1 MTEEEYLKHKPFAG
15 DTVPSMLRRRVGHDY
30 KGRCIYLVTMT
41 IDGRHPLLGHLMGN
55 ADAPDGSSDAPRV
68 ELTELGQRVRDCW
81 LATEHHYPEMRVL
94 ATMVMPD
101 HLHGI
106 LFIGQEGKH
115 SLGQAVKGFKA
126 GCNREYR
133 RLFPEEAA
141 ERALRCR
148 AGTGCQQRQQ
158 AATTTAAAPA
168 PAAAAPAA
176 AVPAAAP
183 AAPAAAVPFA
193 ATEWQPTN
201 QQPTNQQP
209 SNQQPSQKEAFARE
223 RRWLF
228 PQREGQQQPPRLQQP
243 GLLWS
248 PGYNDHI
255 LEGEGELQRW
265 FDYLQDN
272 PRRLAV
278 RRAHPE
284 YFRVAFNVE
293 VAGRSYSAI
302 GNRELLAH
310 PWKVQV
316 QCSRSLTEE
325 QVTAEKERFLLL
337 ARKGAVLVSPAISK
351 GEQTVMRAVLDEHLP
366 LVFLT
371 PWGFNSFSK
380 PGHQYYEA
388 CADGR
393 FLILAPWPHQNQRI
407 DLTRTIC
414 LQLNAMAQEVCR
426 Q

>member
-1 MTEEEYLKHKPFAG
+1 MTEEEFLKHKPFAG
-15 DTVPSMLRRRVGHDY
+15 EGKPSMLRRRVGHDY
-30 KGRCIYLVTMT
+30 SSRCIYMVTLVV
-41 IDGRHPLLGHLMGN
+41 DGRRPLLGRLVGN
-55 ADAPDGSSDAPRV
+55 ADASPGSPDAPRV
-68 ELTELGQRVRDCW
+68 ELTELGERVRNCW
-81 LATEHHYPEMRVL
+81 LDTQRHYPEMRVL

-106 LFIGQEGKH
+106 LFIEQEGKH

-141 ERALRCR
+141 RRAPLCR
-148 AGTGCQQRQQ
+148 AGTGCQQRGQ
-158 AATTTAAAPA
+158 AP
-168 PAAAAPAA
+168 
-176 AVPAAAP
+176 
-183 AAPAAAVPFA
+183 AAVPFA
-193 ATEWQPTN
+193 ATKWQP
-201 QQPTNQQP
+201 P
-209 SNQQPSQKEAFARE
+209 
-223 RRWLF
+223 
-228 PQREGQQQPPRLQQP
+228 QQPPRLDMP

-255 LEGEGELQRW
+255 LEGKGELQRW

-302 GNRELLAH
+302 GNRTLLSH
-310 PWKVQV
+310 PWKVAV
-316 QCSRSLTEE
+316 QCSRSLTDE
-325 QVTAEKERFLLL
+325 QVTAEKERFLLM

-351 GEQTVMRAVLDEHLP
+351 GEQTVMRAVLDERLP

-407 DLTRTIC
+407 NLTRTIC
-414 LQLNAMAQEVCR
+414 LQLNAMTQEVCG

>member
-15 DTVPSMLRRRVGHDY
+15 EKIPSMLRRRVGHDY
-30 KGRCIYLVTMT
+30 SSRCVYMVTMVV
-41 IDGRHPLLGHLMGN
+41 DGRRPLLGRLVGN
-55 ADAPDGSSDAPRV
+55 ADAAPGSPDVPRV
-68 ELTELGQRVRDCW
+68 ALTELGERVRDCW
-81 LATEHHYPEMRVL
+81 LATERHCPEMRVL

-106 LFIGQEGKH
+106 LFIEQEGKH

-141 ERALRCR
+141 RRAPLCR

-158 AATTTAAAPA
+158 G
-168 PAAAAPAA
+168 
-176 AVPAAAP
+176 
-183 AAPAAAVPFA
+183 VPFA
-193 ATEWQPTN
+193 ATTC
-201 QQPTNQQP
+201 QP
-209 SNQQPSQKEAFARE
+209 SQQPSQQEPFARE

-228 PQREGQQQPPRLQQP
+228 PQREGQPQQPPRLEQP

-255 LEGEGELQRW
+255 LEGKGELQRW

-284 YFRVAFNVE
+284 YFRVVFNVE
-293 VAGRSYSAI
+293 VAGRKYSAI
-302 GNRELLAH
+302 GNRELLRH
-310 PWKVQV
+310 PRKVAV
-316 QCSRSLTEE
+316 QCSRSLSDKE
-325 QVTAEKERFLLL
+325 VAAEVEKGL
-337 ARKGAVLVSPAISK
+337 AQATNGAVLASPAISG
-351 GEQTVMRAVLDEHLP
+351 GEAAVMRTVLNARLP
-366 LVFLT
+366 LIFLT

-388 CADGR
+388 CAEGR
-393 FLILAPWPHQNQRI
+393 FLILAPWPHQNERI
-407 DLTRTIC
+407 NLTRAMC
-414 LQLNAMAQEVCR
+414 LELNAMTKEICAYNEKKEYVE
-426 Q
+426 

>member
-1 MTEEEYLKHKPFAG
+1 MTEEDFLKHKPFASEG
-15 DTVPSMLRRRVGHDY
+15 KPSMLRRRVGHDY
-30 KGRCIYLVTMT
+30 SSRCVYLVTLVV
-41 IDGRHPLLGHLMGN
+41 DGRRSLLGRLVGN
-55 ADAPDGSSDAPRV
+55 ADAPAGSPDVPREV
-68 ELTELGQRVRDCW
+68 LTELGERGRDCW
-81 LATEHHYPEMRVL
+81 MATERHYPEMRVL

-106 LFIGQEGKH
+106 LFIEQEGRH

-141 ERALRCR
+141 RRAPLCR
-148 AGTGCQQRQQ
+148 AGTRCQQREQEG
-158 AATTTAAAPA
+158 T
-168 PAAAAPAA
+168 
-176 AVPAAAP
+176 
-183 AAPAAAVPFA
+183 AAVPFA
-193 ATEWQPTN
+193 ATSWQPS
-201 QQPTNQQP
+201 QQP
-209 SNQQPSQKEAFARE
+209 SEKGNAPFARE

-228 PQREGQQQPPRLQQP
+228 PQREGQPQQPPRLDMP

-255 LEGEGELQRW
+255 LEGQGELQRW

-284 YFRVAFNVE
+284 YFRVVFNVE

-302 GNRELLAH
+302 GNRELLRH
-310 PWKVQV
+310 PWKVAV
-316 QCSRSLTEE
+316 QCSRSLSDE
-325 QVTAEKERFLLL
+325 QVADEVEKGL
-337 ARKGAVLVSPAISK
+337 AQATNGAVLASPAISK
-351 GEQTVMRAVLDEHLP
+351 GEAAVMRAVLDARLP
-366 LVFLT
+366 LIFLT

-388 CADGR
+388 CAEGR
-393 FLILAPWPHQNQRI
+393 FLILAPWPHQNKRI
-407 DLTRTIC
+407 NLTRAMC
-414 LQLNAMAQEVCR
+414 LELNAMTKEICEY
-426 Q
+426 